1 MYDTQKKAHR
11 VKILLFFL
19 HQGTFFAKPRKHRKK
34 QRDQKEN
41 RGKEKREEEKMEE
54 WTGSIIGCLPKRGCI
69 MAYYITCSSRPWLY
83 K

>member
-34 QRDQKEN
+34 TERPERELRK
-41 RGKEKREEEKMEE
+41 REKRGRKNGRMNRKYH
-54 WTGSIIGCLPKRGCI
+54 WMLTKKRV
-69 MAYYITCSSRPWLY
+69 YHDLLY
-83 K
+83 NM

>member
-11 VKILLFFL
+11 VKILFFFL

-54 WTGSIIGCLPKRGCI
+54 
-69 MAYYITCSSRPWLY
+69 
-83 K
+83 